1 MFAQLLQTL
10 IQFVK
15 TPTLHLILT
24 NNPSEGLNRKNV
36 ISFIQSPPL
45 FQSDPWPRCHNRS
58 KTFWSSTGPEPSEQ
72 GPAEPG
78 RWYQPPSDTNN
89 DNIYFPRMSSVK
101 TVRIRPAQMMKEKII
116 EIIFPVLWILLKFFS
131 PTKGKIERR
140 PGPIIVVLISP
151 LV

>member
-1 MFAQLLQTL
+1 MFTLLLLLQTL

-15 TPTLHLILT
+15 TQTLHFILP
-24 NNPSEGLNRKNV
+24 NNSGEWFHNVLPSL
-36 ISFIQSPPL
+36 QSTL
-45 FQSDPWPRCHNRS
+45 VFQSDPWPRCHNRS

-140 PGPIIVVLISP
+140 PGPIIIVLISP